1 MPMLPAM
8 HDLSDETALR
18 DLVQRLGDEM
28 RDIAGGLH
36 RLQALLG
43 LILDEST
50 LRGHSSLHE
59 MQSLDL
65 IHQRVESLSDFLAV
79 LGYSIPA
86 GWVVDTRDAGNLIR
100 LSGLAA
106 RLAGQAEGDA
116 LISPTAGEFESF

>member
-1 MPMLPAM
+1 MALAAI
-8 HDLSDETALR
+8 HHRSDDEIALR
-18 DLVQRLGDEM
+18 DLVQRLGAEM

-59 MQSLDL
+59 MQSLDM
-65 IHQRVESLSDFLAV
+65 IHQRVECLSDFLGV
-79 LGYSIPA
+79 LEYSIPVS
-86 GWVVDTRDAGNLIR
+86 WMVDARDAGHLIR

-106 RLAGQAEGDA
+106 RLAGEAEGDA
-116 LISPTAGEFESF
+116 FVSPAAGEFESF